1 VPGTFRIARVLGLEI
16 NVHWS
21 WIFIFFLVT
30 WTFATGILQELYPDW
45 TDSRRWVVGGAI
57 SVVFFLSILTHEM
70 SHSLLARRYGIPVSS
85 ITLFVFGGVSN
96 LTKEPETSRQEFWIA
111 FVGPLTSFAIAI
123 VFGLA
128 FLALRSIEEGAAA
141 VSGNLAIIN
150 ASIGVFNLV
159 PGFPLDGG
167 RMLRSFFWARER
179 NILDATRMASRIGV
193 GVAYVIMGLGV
204 ASFFF
209 LSVVTGVWLFLIGN
223 FLRIA
228 STASYDQVFMDKV
241 LKGIPA
247 SILASHDYVSVA
259 PDLTLA
265 QLTDEH
271 VLAGHGRCFA
281 VVAGQQLLGLF
292 TLTDL
297 RRVPRDAWQTTTVY
311 RAMTPFEQLRTVSEQ
326 DDLPKVLAQMA
337 SADVNQLPLVDG
349 KLILGLIL
357 RADVIRY
364 IQMRQEIG
372 PSATTS

>member
-1 VPGTFRIARVLGLEI
+1 MVGTFRIARVFGLEI

-21 WIFIFFLVT
+21 WFFIFFLVT
-30 WTFATGILQELYPDW
+30 ATFATGILQESYPDW
-45 TDSRRWVVGGAI
+45 TGSRRWVVGGAI
-57 SVVFFLSILTHEM
+57 AIVFFLSILTHEM

-85 ITLFVFGGVSN
+85 ITLFVFGGVSS

-123 VFGLA
+123 VFGLG
-128 FLALRSIEEGAAA
+128 FLALRSVEDGAAA
-141 VSGNLAIIN
+141 VSGNLAMIN
-150 ASIGVFNLV
+150 ALIGVFNLI

-193 GVAYVIMGLGV
+193 LVAYAIMALGV
-204 ASFFF
+204 ASFF
-209 LSVVTGVWLFLIGN
+209 LSPLTGVWLFLIGN
-223 FLRIA
+223 FLRSA
-228 STASYDQVFMDKV
+228 STASYDQVFMDQV

-247 SILASHDYVSVA
+247 SILASRDFISVA
-259 PDLTLA
+259 PDMTLA
-265 QLTDEH
+265 QLTEEH
-271 VLAGHGRCFA
+271 VLAGHGRCFP
-281 VVAGQQLLGLF
+281 VVAGQELLGLF

-297 RRVPRDAWQTTTVY
+297 KRVPRDAWHTTTVY
-311 RAMTPFEQLRTVSEQ
+311 RAMTPFEQLRTVSAQ

-337 SADVNQLPLVDG
+337 SADVNQVPLVDG
-349 KLILGLIL
+349 KLILGLVH

-372 PSATTS
+372 PGATAS